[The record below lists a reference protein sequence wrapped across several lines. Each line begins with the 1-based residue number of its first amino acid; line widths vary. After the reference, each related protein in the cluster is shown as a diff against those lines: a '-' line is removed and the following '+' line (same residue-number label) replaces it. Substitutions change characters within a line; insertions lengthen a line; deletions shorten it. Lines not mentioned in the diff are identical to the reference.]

1 MHLLISVQRLTAGR
15 PPMTKVGFIGLGTM
29 GAPMAHLLR
38 SAGFDVTGMDISAD
52 IRAGFDGA
60 VAPSEEAVAQADV
73 IVTMLPEGRHVAQ
86 VHENLVRK
94 VAKAGALLIDCST
107 IDVDTARDLA
117 KHAAAQGL
125 EMLDAPVSGGPAGAA
140 EGALSFMVGGSDDAI
155 ARAQPVLSAMGRKI
169 MHFGGPGS
177 GQAAKASHN
186 MICGITAMAVMEGFA
201 LADAMGLDLD
211 KFYALCAGAA
221 AQSWTLENRCPIP
234 GVVADAPASNSFDP
248 GFAARLM
255 AKDLR
260 LAQAAA
266 DSSGQPTPF
275 GAKAAKA
282 FTLFAETSGDR
293 DFSAFYTTLRA
304 LPERKQD

>member
-1 MHLLISVQRLTAGR
+1 
-15 PPMTKVGFIGLGTM
+15 MTKVGFIGLGTM

-73 IVTMLPEGRHVAQ
+73 IVTMLPEGKHVAQ

-140 EGALSFMVGGSDDAI
+140 EGALSFMVGGSDDAF

-234 GVVADAPASNSFDP
+234 GVVADAPASNNFDP

-266 DSSGQPTPF
+266 DSSRQPTPF

>member
-1 MHLLISVQRLTAGR
+1 
-15 PPMTKVGFIGLGTM
+15 MTKVAFIGLGTM

-73 IVTMLPEGRHVAQ
+73 IVTMLPEGKHVAQ

-140 EGALSFMVGGSDDAI
+140 EGALSFMVGGSDDAF

-211 KFYALCAGAA
+211 KFYGLCAGAA

-234 GVVADAPASNSFDP
+234 GVVADAPASNNFDP

-266 DSSGQPTPF
+266 DSSRQPTPF

>member
-1 MHLLISVQRLTAGR
+1 
-15 PPMTKVGFIGLGTM
+15 MTKVGFIGLGTM

-140 EGALSFMVGGSDDAI
+140 EGALSFMVGGSDDAF

-177 GQAAKASHN
+177 GQVAKASHN

-211 KFYALCAGAA
+211 KFYGLCAGAA

-234 GVVADAPASNSFDP
+234 GVVADAPASNNFDP

-266 DSSGQPTPF
+266 DSSRQPTPF